1 MLTPQ
6 RWTDQSHPHWET
18 CAPVAF
24 WDTTAPFLG
33 LLLLWQLLP
42 QFQALLLFSQLLGW
56 ALIPPPPASLG
67 HSIRAHGFILNF
79 YADNSQTLNSS
90 PDSLNSHLHDSKVF
104 QAHHGK
110 EQIRDLSQTNPILF
124 LCCYLMEWPNHPSM
138 QQKQKGQVL
147 SFVPL
152 LHSILPCSPLLW
164 SVSQKARAKSFRN
177 AS

>member
-1 MLTPQ
+1 MDRPITSSLGNM
-6 RWTDQSHPHWET
+6 
-18 CAPVAF
+18 CARSLLGYHRTRPGSPTSLA
-24 WDTTAPFLG
+24 AP
-33 LLLLWQLLP
+33 P
-42 QFQALLLFSQLLGW
+42 SVSSSPAVSQLLGW

-79 YADNSQTLNSS
+79 YADNSQIPNSS

-147 SFVPL
+147 SFAPL

-164 SVSQKARAKSFRN
+164 SVSQKAREKSLQN